1 MTETVNRVKRAG
13 ATGPVTVRADS
24 GFWSYRLIADLD
36 DLGVEWSVTIPQHSQ
51 IKAAIAAI
59 EETEWEPIDYPEG
72 GEAQVAET
80 AFCASK
86 KGKRRRVRVVVR
98 RTRLTDSAQAQL
110 WPDWRYHGVRHQH
123 QTTGRTSRCLSPG
136 PCPHGVGHTRPQT
149 PRRVVPLPVW
159 ELLRQRRLAFLRH
172 PCSQPLPMDRTP
184 HPPGRTTNQ
193 RQHRPHP
200 TVHTARKDRKPRTK
214 TDPAP
219 SHPMAMGQ
227 HLPHRPGRRPQ
238 PTATLLTPAHSP
250 PNKPSANVSHRFRT
264 SPHAPDPTEHPNKPA
279 EPRQNLTHPHKTTPR
294 HTPQPQKRPHHP
306 DRTPRSVD
314 SG

>member
-1 MTETVNRVKRAG
+1 MVSPYPNIRRSKRLLLLLRRPSGNPLTIPKAVKRRWQRPPSVPPRKGNVAG
-13 ATGPVTVRADS
+13 CGWWCAAPVSRIPPRRNCGPTGDTTRSLPTPNNRPYKPMPITGPM
-24 GFWSYRLIADLD
+24 
-36 DLGVEWSVTIPQHSQ
+36 
-51 IKAAIAAI
+51 
-59 EETEWEPIDYPEG
+59 PEQNWLYG
-72 GEAQVAET
+72 
-80 AFCASK
+80 
-86 KGKRRRVRVVVR
+86 
-98 RTRLTDSAQAQL
+98 
-110 WPDWRYHGVRHQH
+110 
-123 QTTGRTSRCLSPG
+123 TSNSTLS
-136 PCPHGVGHTRPQT
+136 
-149 PRRVVPLPVW
+149 PVW

-172 PCSQPLPMDRTP
+172 PCSQPLPMDRT
-184 HPPGRTTNQ
+184 PGRTTNQ

-227 HLPHRPGRRPQ
+227 HLPHRELLRRRPQ